1 MHDAN
6 ETTVSTT
13 KKKKY
18 RLLYWFLVP
27 PVKLPEVITD
37 DVTEDAADRATP
49 SDRATP

>member
-1 MHDAN
+1 MHDAI

-13 KKKKY
+13 KKKY

-27 PVKLPEVITD
+27 PEKLPEVITD
-37 DVTEDAADRATP
+37 DVTEDAADRAMP